1 MSIDLTQAK
10 FKYLGREN
18 QMDPELQ
25 GVGTNLVVFPWI
37 SSPTRMYMVGNM
49 IPKSVDTNGRSERK
63 LIAGSEYHYADNAR
77 RIEAPSNMIIEEV
90 FYVHSPNPAGDV
102 TDKWGS
108 MWLLFKN
115 DELNAYDILELPKYN
130 TQNTYIGFEYSYDQK
145 VMGRIEK
152 GARFEKGTVFGWSP
166 RVSKTGEWMFGMN
179 LKVCTGSFHFNEE
192 DGIAITDWAA
202 HEKLKCLFKHTR
214 NFSWNED
221 EYVPLM
227 LYGTD
232 EDPKPLPESGERI
245 RSDGIVMGF
254 RRRNSRTAL
263 TTLTKK
269 ALRTPDINHDILFR
283 APINSE
289 VMSVEVLSE
298 RMKDRSNNRST
309 DYVEQTH
316 TKQMDRYE
324 RRQNDMWN
332 SVTRWYNNKLSTN
345 AGNDLPLSNKLDT
358 FIRLAFA
365 NYTRSSMGKVNPLFR
380 GNKRVKLKDW
390 NVTILLRE
398 MVPGRVKFKMTGM
411 NGDKGVIVK
420 IIPRHMAP
428 RYADGTIADIIIN
441 NVPAFRRQ
449 IFSMLL
455 EQSVNFINNNV
466 HKEVRALRAAGN
478 YDDAFAALLL
488 FFDTGFPEFGEL
500 VRDVIFTPETI
511 VEYVDHVAKTQIS
524 VQVISNTK
532 LYGVAI
538 IRALREVYAYKPERI
553 IFTDSLGEEVMSD
566 HPVLITDQHFM
577 LLDKFGTD
585 MSAQSLPLANLF
597 GMPTKPNDM
606 HKYGDFLQN
615 KPNRN
620 KGETEARLSISQ
632 SGPQEVNKNLALANS
647 PELRTRANRRIIRA
661 DDGFNIDQLIKPEEY
676 SLNNAVSMSAGMFSD
691 SGYGLRRE
699 VPSDRTPDYVQINPE
714 QFNLEQNE
722 TLNQMI
728 AQESPKE
735 VDEGE
740 VLIGRDRLKADPN
753 QKHMAN
759 PATLKDQEHFGQL
772 GTVFVD
778 NDGYDRGIQ

>member
-1 MSIDLTQAK
+1 MSTIDLSQAK
-10 FKYLGREN
+10 YEYLGREN
-18 QMDPELQ
+18 EMDPALQ
-25 GVGTNLVVFPWI
+25 GVCSNLVVFPWI

-63 LIAGSEYHYADNAR
+63 IITGAEYQYAKGAR

-90 FYVHSPNPAGDV
+90 FYVHSPNVSGEV
-102 TDKWGS
+102 TDKWS
-108 MWLLFKN
+108 EMWLLFKN
-115 DELNAYDILELPKYN
+115 DELNAYDILVLPKYN
-130 TQNTYIGFEYSYDQK
+130 TQNTYIGFEYVYDETI
-145 VMGRIEK
+145 MARIEK
-152 GARFEKGTVFGWSP
+152 GARFPKGTVFGKSP
-166 RVSKTGEWMFGMN
+166 RISKSGEWMFGTD
-179 LKVCTGSFHFNEE
+179 LIVCTGSFHFNEE

-202 HEKLKCLFKHTR
+202 TEKLKCMFKHTR

-221 EYVPLM
+221 EYVPL
-227 LYGTD
+227 LINGTD
-232 EDPKPLPESGERI
+232 ENPKPLPESGERI
-245 RSDGIVMGF
+245 RPDGIVMGF
-254 RRRNSRTAL
+254 RKRNSRTAL

-269 ALRTPDINHDILFR
+269 ALRTPDINHDILFH

-289 VMSVEVLSE
+289 VMAVEVLSE

-332 SVTRWYNNKLSTN
+332 SVIRWYNTRLSAN
-345 AGNDLPLSNKLDT
+345 AGNDLPLSNQLDT

-365 NYTRSSMGKVNPLFR
+365 NYTRSSLGKVNTLFR

-428 RYADGTIADIIIN
+428 RYADGTICDVIIN

-455 EQSVNFINNNV
+455 EQSVNFINM
-466 HKEVRALRAAGN
+466 HIHREVVALRKVGN
-478 YDDAFAALLL
+478 YEEAFAKLLQ

-500 VRDVIFTPETI
+500 VRDTVFEPQTI
-511 VEYVDHVAKTQIS
+511 IEYVDHVAKTQIS
-524 VQVISNTK
+524 VQVVSNTK

-538 IRALREVYAYKPERI
+538 IRALREIYSYKPERI
-553 IFTDSLGEEVMSD
+553 LFTDSLGEEVMSD
-566 HPVLITDQHFM
+566 NPVLITHQHFM

-585 MSAQSLPLANLF
+585 MSAQSLPLANPF
-597 GMPTKPNDM
+597 GMPTKPNDV

-620 KGETEARLSISQ
+620 KGETEARLSNSQ
-632 SGPQEVNKNLALANS
+632 SGPQEINKNLALANS

-661 DDGFNIDQLIKPEEY
+661 DDPFNIDQIIKPEEY
-676 SLNNAVSMSAGMFSD
+676 QFNSAVAMAASMLSD
-691 SGYGLRRE
+691 SGYALRRE
-699 VPSDRTPDYVQINPE
+699 VASDRTPDYYIP
-714 QFNLEQNE
+714 NLNTLDLEENE
-722 TLNQMI
+722 TLAAMLEN
-728 AQESPKE
+728 KE
-735 VDEGE
+735 D
-740 VLIGRDRLKADPN
+740 
-753 QKHMAN
+753 
-759 PATLKDQEHFGQL
+759 
-772 GTVFVD
+772 TV
-778 NDGYDRGIQ
+778 

>member
-1 MSIDLTQAK
+1 MSTIDLTQAK
-10 FKYLGREN
+10 YEYLGREN
-18 QMDPELQ
+18 EMDPALQ
-25 GVGTNLVVFPWI
+25 GVCSNLVVFPWI

-63 LIAGSEYHYADNAR
+63 IIAGSEYQYAKGAR

-90 FYVHSPNPAGDV
+90 FYVHSPNVSGDI
-102 TDKWGS
+102 TDKWS
-108 MWLLFKN
+108 EMWLLFKN
-115 DELNAYDILELPKYN
+115 DELNAYDILVLPKYN
-130 TQNTYIGFEYSYDQK
+130 TQNTYIGFEYVYDEAI
-145 VMGRIEK
+145 MSRIDK
-152 GARFEKGTVFGWSP
+152 GARFPKGTVFGKSP
-166 RVSKTGEWMFGMN
+166 RISKSGEWMFGMD

-202 HEKLKCLFKHTR
+202 TEKLKCMFKHSR
-214 NFSWNED
+214 AFSWNED
-221 EYVPLM
+221 EYVPL
-227 LYGTD
+227 LINGTD

-245 RSDGIVMGF
+245 RPDGIVMGF
-254 RRRNSRTAL
+254 RKRNSRTAL

-269 ALRTPDINHDILFR
+269 ALRTPDLNHDILFH

-332 SVTRWYNNKLSTN
+332 SVIRWYNTRLSAN
-345 AGNDLPLSNKLDT
+345 AGNDLPLSNQLDT

-365 NYTRSSMGKVNPLFR
+365 NYTRSSLGKVNTLFR

-428 RYADGTIADIIIN
+428 RYADGTVCDVIIN

-455 EQSVNFINNNV
+455 EQSVNFINMHV
-466 HKEVRALRAAGN
+466 HREVVALRKVGN
-478 YDDAFAALLL
+478 YEEAFAKLLM

-500 VRDVIFTPETI
+500 VRDTIFEPDI
-511 VEYVDHVAKTQIS
+511 IAEYVDHVAKTQLS
-524 VQVISNTK
+524 VQVARNTR

-538 IRALREVYAYKPERI
+538 IRALREVYSYKPERI
-553 IFTDSLGEEVMSD
+553 LFTDSLGEEVMSD
-566 HPVLITDQHFM
+566 NPVLITHQHFM

-585 MSAQSLPLANLF
+585 MSAQSLPLANPF

-620 KGETEARLSISQ
+620 KGETEARLSNSQ
-632 SGPQEVNKNLALANS
+632 SGPQEINKNLALANS

-661 DDGFNIDQLIKPEEY
+661 DDPFDIDQIVKPEEY
-676 SLNNAVSMSAGMFSD
+676 QFNSAVGMAASMLSD
-691 SGYGLRRE
+691 SGYSLRRE
-699 VPSDRTPDYVQINPE
+699 LASDRTPDYYIP
-714 QFNLEQNE
+714 NLGTLELEENE
-722 TLNQMI
+722 TLAAMLEN
-728 AQESPKE
+728 KE
-735 VDEGE
+735 D
-740 VLIGRDRLKADPN
+740 
-753 QKHMAN
+753 
-759 PATLKDQEHFGQL
+759 
-772 GTVFVD
+772 TV
-778 NDGYDRGIQ
+778 

>member
-1 MSIDLTQAK
+1 MSTIDLSQAK
-10 FKYLGREN
+10 YEYLGREN
-18 QMDPELQ
+18 EMDPALQ
-25 GVGTNLVVFPWI
+25 GVCSNLVVFPWI

-63 LIAGSEYHYADNAR
+63 IITGAEYQYAKGAR

-90 FYVHSPNPAGDV
+90 FYVHSPNVSGEV
-102 TDKWGS
+102 TDKWS
-108 MWLLFKN
+108 EMWLLFKN
-115 DELNAYDILELPKYN
+115 DELNAYDILVLPKYN
-130 TQNTYIGFEYSYDQK
+130 TQNTYIGFEYVYDETI
-145 VMGRIEK
+145 MARIEK
-152 GARFEKGTVFGWSP
+152 GARFPKGTIFGKSP
-166 RVSKTGEWMFGMN
+166 RISKSGEWMFGTD
-179 LKVCTGSFHFNEE
+179 LIVCTGSFHFNEE

-202 HEKLKCLFKHTR
+202 TEKLKCMFKHTR
-214 NFSWNED
+214 GFSWNED
-221 EYVPLM
+221 EYVPL
-227 LYGTD
+227 LINGTD
-232 EDPKPLPESGERI
+232 ENPKPLPESGERI
-245 RSDGIVMGF
+245 RPDGIVMGF
-254 RRRNSRTAL
+254 RKRNSRTAL

-269 ALRTPDINHDILFR
+269 ALRTPDLNHDILFH

-289 VMSVEVLSE
+289 VMAVEVLSE

-332 SVTRWYNNKLSTN
+332 SVIRWYNTRLSAN
-345 AGNDLPLSNKLDT
+345 AGNDLPLSNQLDT

-365 NYTRSSMGKVNPLFR
+365 NYTRSSLGKVNTLFR

-428 RYADGTIADIIIN
+428 RYADGTICDVIIN

-455 EQSVNFINNNV
+455 EQSVNFINM
-466 HKEVRALRAAGN
+466 HIHREVVALRKVGN
-478 YDDAFAALLL
+478 YEEAFAKLLQ

-500 VRDVIFTPETI
+500 VRDTVFEPQTI
-511 VEYVDHVAKTQIS
+511 IEYVDHVAKTQIS
-524 VQVISNTK
+524 VQVVSNTK

-538 IRALREVYAYKPERI
+538 IRALREIYSYKPERI
-553 IFTDSLGEEVMSD
+553 LFTDSLGEEVMSD
-566 HPVLITDQHFM
+566 NPVLITHQHFM

-585 MSAQSLPLANLF
+585 MSAQSLPLANPF
-597 GMPTKPNDM
+597 GMPTKPNDV

-620 KGETEARLSISQ
+620 KGETEARLSNSQ
-632 SGPQEVNKNLALANS
+632 SGPQEINKNLALANS

-661 DDGFNIDQLIKPEEY
+661 DDPFNIDQIIKPEEY
-676 SLNNAVSMSAGMFSD
+676 QFNSAVAMAASMLSD
-691 SGYGLRRE
+691 SGYALRRE
-699 VPSDRTPDYVQINPE
+699 VASDRTPDYYIPNPAMLDLDE
-714 QFNLEQNE
+714 NE
-722 TLNQMI
+722 TLLAMLEN
-728 AQESPKE
+728 KE
-735 VDEGE
+735 D
-740 VLIGRDRLKADPN
+740 
-753 QKHMAN
+753 
-759 PATLKDQEHFGQL
+759 
-772 GTVFVD
+772 TV
-778 NDGYDRGIQ
+778 

>member
-1 MSIDLTQAK
+1 MSTIDLSQAK
-10 FKYLGREN
+10 YEYLGREN
-18 QMDPELQ
+18 EMDPALQ
-25 GVGTNLVVFPWI
+25 GVCSNLVVFPWI

-63 LIAGSEYHYADNAR
+63 IISGAEYQYAKGAR

-90 FYVHSPNPAGDV
+90 FYVHSPNVSGEV
-102 TDKWGS
+102 TDKWS
-108 MWLLFKN
+108 EMWLLFKN
-115 DELNAYDILELPKYN
+115 DELNAYDILVLPKYN
-130 TQNTYIGFEYSYDQK
+130 TQNTYIGFEYVYDEAI
-145 VMGRIEK
+145 MSRIEK
-152 GARFEKGTVFGWSP
+152 GARFPKGTIFGKSP
-166 RVSKTGEWMFGMN
+166 RISKSGEWMFGMD

-202 HEKLKCLFKHTR
+202 TEKLKCMFKHSR
-214 NFSWNED
+214 SFSWNED
-221 EYVPLM
+221 EYVPL
-227 LYGTD
+227 LINGTD
-232 EDPKPLPESGERI
+232 ENPKPLPESGERI
-245 RSDGIVMGF
+245 RPDGIVMGF
-254 RRRNSRTAL
+254 RKRNSRTAL

-269 ALRTPDINHDILFR
+269 ALRTPDINHDILFH

-289 VMSVEVLSE
+289 VMAVEVLSE

-332 SVTRWYNNKLSTN
+332 SVIRWYNTRLSAN
-345 AGNDLPLSNKLDT
+345 AGADLPLSNQLDT

-365 NYTRSSMGKVNPLFR
+365 NYTRSSLGKVNTLFR

-428 RYADGTIADIIIN
+428 RYADGTICDVIIN

-455 EQSVNFINNNV
+455 EQSVNFINMHV
-466 HKEVRALRAAGN
+466 HREVVALRKAGN
-478 YDDAFAALLL
+478 YEEAFAKLLQ

-500 VRDVIFTPETI
+500 VRDTIFEPDSI
-511 VEYVDHVAKTQIS
+511 VQYVDHVAKTQIS

-538 IRALREVYAYKPERI
+538 IRALREVYSYKPERI
-553 IFTDSLGEEVMSD
+553 LFTDSLGEEVMSD
-566 HPVLITDQHFM
+566 NPVLITHQHFM

-585 MSAQSLPLANLF
+585 MSAQALPLANPF
-597 GMPTKPNDM
+597 GMPTKPNDV

-620 KGETEARLSISQ
+620 KGETEARLSNSQ
-632 SGPQEVNKNLALANS
+632 SGAQEINKNLALANS
-647 PELRTRANRRIIRA
+647 PELRTRVNRRILRA
-661 DDGFNIDQLIKPEEY
+661 DDPFDIDQIVKPEEY
-676 SLNNAVSMSAGMFSD
+676 QFNSAVGMAASMLSD
-691 SGYGLRRE
+691 SGYALRRE
-699 VPSDRTPDYVQINPE
+699 VASDRTE
-714 QFNLEQNE
+714 QFFVPSPTTLGLNENTTLSGMLKKKPEEGDVLISQDRLEVKPDEKRSYNPAA
-722 TLNQMI
+722 MSDF
-728 AQESPKE
+728 AE
-735 VDEGE
+735 VDLLLHGKGDTE
-740 VLIGRDRLKADPN
+740 
-753 QKHMAN
+753 
-759 PATLKDQEHFGQL
+759 
-772 GTVFVD
+772 
-778 NDGYDRGIQ
+778 

>member
-1 MSIDLTQAK
+1 MSTVDLTQAK
-10 FKYLGREN
+10 YSYLGKEN
-18 QMDPELQ
+18 EMDPALQ
-25 GVGTNLVVFPWI
+25 GVCSNLVVFPWI

-63 LIAGSEYHYADNAR
+63 IIAGSEYQYAKGAR

-90 FYVHSPNPAGDV
+90 FYVHSPNVSGEV
-102 TDKWGS
+102 TDKWS
-108 MWLLFKN
+108 EMWLLFKN
-115 DELNAYDILELPKYN
+115 DELNAYDILVLPKYN
-130 TQNTYIGFEYSYDQK
+130 TQNTYIGFEYVYDETI
-145 VMGRIEK
+145 MSRIEK
-152 GARFEKGTVFGWSP
+152 NARFPKGTIFGQSP
-166 RVSKTGEWMFGMN
+166 RISKSGEWMFGMD

-202 HEKLKCLFKHTR
+202 TEKLKCMFKHSR
-214 NFSWNED
+214 GFSWNED
-221 EYVPLM
+221 EYVPL
-227 LYGTD
+227 LINGTD
-232 EDPKPLPESGERI
+232 DNPKPLPESGERI
-245 RSDGIVMGF
+245 RPDGIVMGF
-254 RRRNSRTAL
+254 RKRNSRTAL

-269 ALRTPDINHDILFR
+269 ALRTPDINHDILFH

-332 SVTRWYNNKLSTN
+332 SVIRWYNTRLSAN
-345 AGNDLPLSNKLDT
+345 AGNDLPLSNQLDT
-358 FIRLAFA
+358 FVRLAFA
-365 NYTRSSMGKVNPLFR
+365 NYTRSSLGKVNPLFR

-428 RYADGTIADIIIN
+428 RYADGTVCDVIIN

-455 EQSVNFINNNV
+455 EQSVNFINMHV
-466 HKEVRALRAAGN
+466 HREVVALRKIGN
-478 YDDAFAALLL
+478 YEEAFAKLLQ

-500 VRDVIFTPETI
+500 VRETIFEPEII

-524 VQVISNTK
+524 VQVVSNTK

-538 IRALREVYAYKPERI
+538 IRALREVYSYKPERI
-553 IFTDSLGEEVMSD
+553 LFTDSLGEEVMSD
-566 HPVLITDQHFM
+566 NPVLITHQHFM

-585 MSAQSLPLANLF
+585 MSAQALPLANPF
-597 GMPTKPNDM
+597 GMPTKPNDV

-620 KGETEARLSISQ
+620 KGETEARLSNSQ
-632 SGPQEVNKNLALANS
+632 SGAQEINKNLALANS
-647 PELRTRANRRIIRA
+647 PELRTRVNRRILRA
-661 DDGFNIDQLIKPEEY
+661 DDPFDIDQIVKPEEY
-676 SLNNAVSMSAGMFSD
+676 QFNSAVSMSASMLSD
-691 SGYGLRRE
+691 SGYALRRE
-699 VPSDRTPDYVQINPE
+699 IASDRTE
-714 QFNLEQNE
+714 QYFIPTPGSLNLEENE
-722 TLNQMI
+722 TLKGMMQ
-728 AQESPKE
+728 AELPEES
-735 VDEGE
+735 D
-740 VLIGRDRLKADPN
+740 VLIGRDRMEPVAGAKQVP
-753 QKHMAN
+753 N
-759 PATLKDQEHFGQL
+759 PAALRENDEFGKML
-772 GTVFVD
+772 HSKGDAV
-778 NDGYDRGIQ
+778 